1 MKFSEILEMMKVDSN
16 IDAAHLDTASLAI
29 PYLHSKWYNVF
40 VEELRILKGIDTEY
54 NILYKNKMEYYLGK
68 APDEIYEQNPLHLKI
83 LKQDVEIYLKSDEEL
98 IAVDSKRSLQKIK
111 VETVEGYIK
120 NINNRSFMI
129 KNAIDFRKF
138 VNGVA

>member
-1 MKFSEILEMMKVDSN
+1 MKFSEILEMMKIDSN
-16 IDAAHLDTASLAI
+16 IDAAHLDVASLAI
-29 PYLHSKWYNVF
+29 PYLHSKWYNIF
-40 VEELRILKGIDTEY
+40 VEELRILKGVDAEY
-54 NILYKNKMEYYLGK
+54 NVLYKNKMQYYLGK

-83 LKQDVEIYLKSDEEL
+83 LKQDVEIYLKSDEL
-98 IAVDSKRSLQKIK
+98 IAADSKRSLQKIK